1 MFAIWQELLA
11 FQQAFNVD
19 KTGIFE
25 TLQMSLQ
32 QIASH
37 GDGLKQHCGATVGFV
52 CLLT

>member
-37 GDGLKQHCGATVGFV
+37 GDIKTALWGNGWLSFAS
-52 CLLT
+52 